1 MMEKTAIKILSLYI
15 EKNTE
20 QFIKRKERGIQNV
33 SANNKESVWLEML
46 TREKEYFK
54 G

>member
-1 MMEKTAIKILSLYI
+1 MIEKNSIENLYI
-15 EKNTE
+15 YTEKNTE
-20 QFIKRKERGIQNV
+20 QFIKRKERGIKNV